1 MEGSI
6 TQLGLSNYLIDRTAK
21 KHSFFH
27 QSYRN
32 YANFATDTRRVNFRN
47 NATFGSRASMRLD
60 EDARY
65 GDLITNIQLEI
76 TLPDVSNVVSTSG
89 RGVGYCNG
97 VGNAIVKNVELRINS
112 ELIDAHPPIWRDIWS
127 QLSVKP
133 GQQDSYK
140 YMVKK
145 FDNWNTNSFKGG
157 IIYMPF
163 QFWFS
168 QIAGDY
174 DTNSWVFPL
183 VSFANNTIEINI
195 DFDTLTNILVSEDGS
210 PLDTS
215 TLSGLQIVQTNL
227 IIDYVILEEAERV
240 SYIERPRQLYL
251 MNQLQYQSYSI
262 PTGTT
267 STVLSMKSFN
277 YQISEIIFVLQLNSA
292 VSANDYFNYTNSTN
306 VFNSISPFV
315 KATLTFD
322 GRDKFRDMDTTYFTQ
337 LIPSKCHTN
346 TYPRN
351 YIHCYSFALEPE
363 NFIQPT
369 GVCNFSEI
377 HEPLLIVDLVSG
389 LPSATIWVFALNYN
403 VLQTNRDGGVWLL
416 HSMSKNMPTRMPDEN
431 TPLPEAC
438 QSLN

>member
-6 TQLGLSNYLIDRTAK
+6 TQLGLSNYLIDRSAK

-27 QSYRN
+27 QSYKN
-32 YANFATDTRRVNFRN
+32 YANFATDTRRINFRN
-47 NATFGSRASMRLD
+47 NATFGSRANIRLD

-76 TLPDVSNVVSTSG
+76 VLPDVSNVLSTNG
-89 RGVGYCNG
+89 GGVGYCNG
-97 VGNAIVKNVELRINS
+97 VGNALVKNVELRINS
-112 ELIDAHPPIWRDIWS
+112 ELIDAHPPIWRDIWA

-140 YMVKK
+140 FMVKK

-157 IIYMPF
+157 ILYMPF

-183 VSFANNTIEINI
+183 VSFANNTIDINI
-195 DFDTLTNILVSEDGS
+195 DFDILSNLLVSEDGYAI
-210 PLDTS
+210 DT
-215 TLSGLQIVQTNL
+215 TTMTGLQIVQTNL

-240 SYIERPRQLYL
+240 TYIERPRQLYL

-262 PTGTT
+262 PAGAT
-267 STVLSMKSFN
+267 STILSMKSFN
-277 YQISEIIFVLQLNSA
+277 YQISEIVFILQLNSA
-292 VSANDYFNYTNSTN
+292 VNANDYFNYTNSIST
-306 VFNSISPFV
+306 FNTTSPFV

-337 LIPSKCHTN
+337 LVPSKSHTN

-363 NFIQPT
+363 NFT
-369 GVCNFSEI
+369 
-377 HEPLLIVDLVSG
+377 
-389 LPSATIWVFALNYN
+389 
-403 VLQTNRDGGVWLL
+403 TNRCL
-416 HSMSKNMPTRMPDEN
+416 
-431 TPLPEAC
+431 
-438 QSLN
+438 